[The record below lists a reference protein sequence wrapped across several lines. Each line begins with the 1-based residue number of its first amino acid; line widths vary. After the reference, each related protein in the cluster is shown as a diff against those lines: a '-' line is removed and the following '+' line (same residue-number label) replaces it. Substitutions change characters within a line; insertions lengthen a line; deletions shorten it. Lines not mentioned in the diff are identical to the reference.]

1 MNLSDFVATRSSAW
15 DDLQADLRRAAGH
28 PERLGTD
35 GALEFGRRYR
45 AVTADL
51 AYARRRFRGDPVVA
65 RLERLVGDGAQVM
78 YGRRERSGS
87 PLQFAATGYW
97 RLIAERPGP
106 LGAAAFTTIASIVL
120 AALWGLHD
128 PAAALGLVPG
138 EFKPA
143 ANAHLHALPGGATTL
158 AAAAG
163 SIFTNNIQV
172 SFLVFAGGLLL
183 GVGALAVLAYNGL
196 MVGALAGITLQAGN
210 FDVFLRYVLPHGVL
224 ELSCFTVAAAAGIRL
239 GWALVDPGWL
249 TRGESLRRQARP
261 AVLMIIGTAPC
272 LVIAGLT
279 EGFVTPHALPLP
291 AALAVGLALG
301 GAFWG
306 LVFTRGVRAGRAAS
320 QTGTH
325 RGNAPPAVQA
335 EPREPELPVA
345 SA

>member
-1 MNLSDFVATRSSAW
+1 MNLSDFVTTRSAAW
-15 DDLQADLRRAAGH
+15 DDFQGDLHRAGGR

-45 AVTADL
+45 AITADL

-65 RLERLVGDGAQVM
+65 RLERLVSDGAQSM

-87 PLQFAATGYW
+87 PLRFMTTGYW

-106 LGAAAFTTIASIVL
+106 LAAAGFTTIAAVVL

-128 PAAALGLVPG
+128 PAAALGLVPSQ
-138 EFKPA
+138 FQTA
-143 ANAHLHALPGGATTL
+143 AHVHLHKLPGGATTL
-158 AAAAG
+158 AASAG
-163 SIFTNNIQV
+163 SIFINNIQV

-183 GVGALAVLAYNGL
+183 GIGSLAVLAYNGL

-210 FDVFLRYVLPHGVL
+210 FGIFLRYVLPHGIL

-239 GWALVDPGWL
+239 GWALIDPGWL
-249 TRGESLRRQARP
+249 SRGESLRRQARP
-261 AVLMIIGTAPC
+261 AVAMIIGTAPC
-272 LVIAGLT
+272 LVTAGLT

-301 GAFWG
+301 GAYWG
-306 LVFTRGVRAGRAAS
+306 LVLLRGFKAAHAAS
-320 QTGTH
+320 PTGTR
-325 RGNAPPAVQA
+325 RGSVPPAVA
-335 EPREPELPVA
+335 AAPRAPALPGA
-345 SA
+345 